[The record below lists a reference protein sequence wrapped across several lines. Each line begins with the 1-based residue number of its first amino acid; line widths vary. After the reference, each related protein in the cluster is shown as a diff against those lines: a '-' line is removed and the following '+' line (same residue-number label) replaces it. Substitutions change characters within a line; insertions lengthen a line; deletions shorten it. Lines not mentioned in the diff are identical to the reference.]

1 MHAFAAAPAT
11 SANDQRYL
19 ATLRTHWK
27 ANKSFP
33 SLAKLAD
40 LLGMSSTGSVFEM
53 VARLEEVGYLTR
65 KDGRVAPGKRFF
77 AYPVLGT
84 VRAGVPQ
91 AASDDEFEFLSV
103 EELLIREPNKTAM
116 CHVRGDSMKDAGLLD
131 GDVVIVETHSI
142 VEPGDIVVAA
152 VDGQLT
158 VKYLRKTRDGAYYL
172 DPANTAYEPIH
183 PRTSLDI
190 VGLVT
195 GSFRTLKKQRR

>member
-1 MHAFAAAPAT
+1 MPALSPVPAAT
-11 SANDQRYL
+11 ANDQRYL
-19 ATLRTHWK
+19 VTLRSHWK
-27 ANKSFP
+27 AHKSFP

-53 VARLEEVGYLTR
+53 VSRLEEAGYLA
-65 KDGRVAPGKRFF
+65 KKEGRVAPGKRFF

-84 VRAGVPQ
+84 VRAGLPQ
-91 AASDDEFEFLSV
+91 PASDEAFEYLSV
-103 EELLIREPNKTAM
+103 EELLIREPNRTAM
-116 CHVRGDSMKDAGLLD
+116 CHVRGDSMNGAGLLD
-131 GDVVIVETHSI
+131 GDVVIVETNSV

-158 VKYLRKTRDGAYYL
+158 VKVLRKANDGTFFLEA
-172 DPANTAYEPIH
+172 ANPAYEPIH

-195 GSFRTLKKQRR
+195 GSFRTIKKRR

>member
-1 MHAFAAAPAT
+1 VQAAATP
-11 SANDQRYL
+11 NDQRYL

-40 LLGMSSTGSVFEM
+40 ILGMSSTGSVFEM
-53 VARLEEVGYLTR
+53 VARLEDAGFLTR

-91 AASDDEFEFLSV
+91 PVTDEGFDFLSV
-103 EELLIREPNKTAM
+103 EELLIREPNRTAM
-116 CHVRGDSMKDAGLLD
+116 CHVRGDSMRDAGLLD
-131 GDVVIVETHSI
+131 GDVVIVETNSV

-158 VKYLRKTRDGAYYL
+158 VKYLRKGKGGRYFL
-172 DPANTAYEPIH
+172 EPANPAYEPIH
-183 PRTSLDI
+183 PTTSLDI

-195 GSFRTLKKQRR
+195 GSFRTIKKRR

>member
-1 MHAFAAAPAT
+1 MQAHAAVPAASVT
-11 SANDQRYL
+11 DQRYL

-40 LLGMSSTGSVFEM
+40 LLGMSSTGSVFEF
-53 VARLEEVGYLTR
+53 VARLEEAGYLTR

-91 AASDDEFEFLSV
+91 HASDESFEFLSV
-103 EELLIREPNKTAM
+103 EELLVREPNKTAM
-116 CHVRGDSMKDAGLLD
+116 CHVRGDSMKDAGLMD
-131 GDVVIVETHSI
+131 GDVVIVETNSI

-158 VKYLRKTRDGAYYL
+158 VKYLRKTRDGAYFL
-172 DPANTAYEPIH
+172 EPANPAYEPIH
-183 PRTSLDI
+183 PRSSLDI

-195 GSFRTLKKQRR
+195 GSFRTIKKRR